1 MASESWIY
9 HEQQESALCG
19 QHCLNNLLQ
28 NSVFSAPD
36 LAEVAQELDRAESNL
51 GGRSLISGN
60 VDESGNFSLQVL
72 RTALKRLYGMD
83 LVSWSSEEGRGA
95 VTDPTTENAF
105 IVNTREHWYA
115 IRKINGKWWDL
126 NSIEERPVHISPFY
140 LSALLGQLR
149 ADRSHVFLV
158 VGKLPPSG
166 DRNYTSR
173 DETCWYAESRLLP
186 ASEARLAAP
195 KPNPFSGAG
204 RRLGD
209 SAEHPVVISSSDV
222 DEEDELQ
229 RAIRLSMEE
238 YNASQVKVDARQHQ
252 DSAKS
257 EKEIMREKRL
267 QALSKK

>member
-1 MASESWIY
+1 MPETWIY

-28 NSVFSAPD
+28 NSAFSAPE
-36 LAEVAQELDRAESNL
+36 LAEIAHELDRTESDL
-51 GGRSLISGN
+51 GGRTLISSN

-72 RTALKRLYGMD
+72 RTALTRLYGLD

-126 NSIEERPVHISPFY
+126 NSIEEKPVYISPFY

-149 ADRSHVFLV
+149 ADHCHVFLV
-158 VGKLPPSG
+158 VGKLPSCG
-166 DRNYTSR
+166 DRNYAS
-173 DETCWYAESRLLP
+173 DDASCWYTESQLIP
-186 ASEARLAAP
+186 ASESKAAAS
-195 KPNPFSGAG
+195 KPNPFSGSG

-209 SAEHPVVISSSDV
+209 SAANPVVISSSDV
-222 DEEDELQ
+222 DYEDDLQ

-238 YNASQVKVDARQHQ
+238 YSASGAKLEVREQGAPE
-252 DSAKS
+252 KS